1 MLPEEKARVKID
13 KQLRNAGWDIV
24 ARNEYLPNS
33 TSAVKEALMGGNTES
48 DYLLF
53 IDGKAIAVVEAK
65 REENP
70 LGDEVKKQAED
81 YAISPQVWY
90 GLWFE
95 KLIPLVYM
103 ANGNKIYF
111 KNMLVEG
118 SDYEELSQM
127 HSPKKMLQIVGKK
140 SEYGALPLIEKR
152 GLRDCQYRAEVKF
165 EESLKMGNKKNL
177 AVLATGSGKTYLAC
191 LASYRL
197 LNYTPT
203 RRILFLVDRNNLA
216 RQTESEFSVFDR
228 TEGQQKMGNLYTI
241 NRLKKEEDIKG
252 DIVISTIQKLFC
264 VLTGQAI
271 NDSDEDAEDEKAKAD
286 EEKNSKTVIELGNDL
301 KLPPD
306 YFQLIIVDECHRSIY
321 GKWKKVLDYFSD
333 ATVLGLTATPTPE
346 AYAFFNKNVIEE
358 YTYEALKN
366 AVAKIINI
374 EGKSMTELLEEKV
387 AQGEPLVVMLVGING
402 TGKTTTIGKLSN
414 YYIKKGYTP
423 VIAASDTF
431 RAGAIEQVQYHADN
445 LGVKLIKHEK
455 GSDPA
460 AVAFDAVQHARA
472 KGKELVLI
480 DTAGRM
486 QTNTNLMDE
495 MKKIRRVSK
504 PDLVVF
510 VGDALTGNDA
520 TEQARKF
527 NEAIDIDGVILTKAD
542 ADSKGGAALS
552 IGYIIQ
558 KPILFLGMG
567 QSYDDIKEY
576 DADWMLEQ
584 IFS

>member
-1 MLPEEKARVKID
+1 MFDSLKKKFADASGK
-13 KQLRNAGWDIV
+13 LRNKVED
-24 ARNEYLPNS
+24 
-33 TSAVKEALMGGNTES
+33 
-48 DYLLF
+48 
-53 IDGKAIAVVEAK
+53 EAK
-65 REENP
+65 EENNVE
-70 LGDEVKKQAED
+70 LIEESSEETFDEIESEELESSEGEAED
-81 YAISPQVWY
+81 FEEFEDEDFDNLDEIS
-90 GLWFE
+90 E
-95 KLIPLVYM
+95 
-103 ANGNKIYF
+103 
-111 KNMLVEG
+111 
-118 SDYEELSQM
+118 EELDAMLDASLEEDKEDDEKEK
-127 HSPKKMLQIVGKK
+127 SGFLGFLKRDKKEDL
-140 SEYGALPLIEKR
+140 E
-152 GLRDCQYRAEVKF
+152 
-165 EESLKMGNKKNL
+165 EESEE
-177 AVLATGSGKTYLAC
+177 
-191 LASYRL
+191 
-197 LNYTPT
+197 
-203 RRILFLVDRNNLA
+203 
-216 RQTESEFSVFDR
+216 ES
-228 TEGQQKMGNLYTI
+228 
-241 NRLKKEEDIKG
+241 
-252 DIVISTIQKLFC
+252 
-264 VLTGQAI
+264 
-271 NDSDEDAEDEKAKAD
+271 EDAEEETVEEVEEEGIEDESEEIEEEAEESD
-286 EEKNSKTVIELGNDL
+286 ESEEESKKSKRSLFRRKKKEDSDDESEDEDKKEKSGRFLSFIKEKSISEDDVEDILFELELGLLEADVAMDVSSVVVESVKNEL
-301 KLPPD
+301 VGQK
-306 YFQLIIVDECHRSIY
+306 IKRS
-321 GKWKKVLDYFSD
+321 SD
-333 ATVLGLTATPTPE
+333 
-346 AYAFFNKNVIEE
+346 IEE
-358 YTYEALKN
+358 YTYKALKN
-366 AVAKIINI
+366 AVAKIIDI
-374 EGKSMTELLEEKV
+374 DGKSMTELLEEKV

-552 IGYIIQ
+552 IGYIIK

>member
-1 MLPEEKARVKID
+1 MFDSLKKKFADASGK
-13 KQLRNAGWDIV
+13 LRNKVED
-24 ARNEYLPNS
+24 
-33 TSAVKEALMGGNTES
+33 
-48 DYLLF
+48 
-53 IDGKAIAVVEAK
+53 EAK
-65 REENP
+65 EENNVELIEESSEETFDEIEESEEIEEFSDDEDISEEELDEMLDAALEEEAEEDSADDKKEKSGV
-70 LGDEVKKQAED
+70 LGFLKRDKKEEAEED
-81 YAISPQVWY
+81 SDA
-90 GLWFE
+90 GLE
-95 KLIPLVYM
+95 EEEEYEPEIEEAAEESEEDSQLES
-103 ANGNKIYF
+103 
-111 KNMLVEG
+111 VEG
-118 SDYEELSQM
+118 SEEEIPEDEVEEEKEEES
-127 HSPKKMLQIVGKK
+127 KK
-140 SEYGALPLIEKR
+140 SKR
-152 GLRDCQYRAEVKF
+152 SF
-165 EESLKMGNKKNL
+165 F
-177 AVLATGSGKTYLAC
+177 
-191 LASYRL
+191 
-197 LNYTPT
+197 
-203 RRILFLVDRNNLA
+203 RR
-216 RQTESEFSVFDR
+216 
-228 TEGQQKMGNLYTI
+228 K
-241 NRLKKEEDIKG
+241 KKEE
-252 DIVISTIQKLFC
+252 
-264 VLTGQAI
+264 
-271 NDSDEDAEDEKAKAD
+271 SDESEDEDKK
-286 EEKNSKTVIELGNDL
+286 EKSGGFLSFIKEKSISEDDVEDILFELELGLLEADVAMDVSSVVVESVKNEL
-301 KLPPD
+301 VGQK
-306 YFQLIIVDECHRSIY
+306 IKRS
-321 GKWKKVLDYFSD
+321 SD
-333 ATVLGLTATPTPE
+333 
-346 AYAFFNKNVIEE
+346 IEE
-358 YTYEALKN
+358 YTYKALKN
-366 AVAKIINI
+366 AVSKIIDI
-374 EGKSMTELLEEKV
+374 DGKSMTELLEEKV

-552 IGYIIQ
+552 IGYIIK

>member
-1 MLPEEKARVKID
+1 MFDSLKKKFAEASGK
-13 KQLRNAGWDIV
+13 LRNKV
-24 ARNEYLPNS
+24 E
-33 TSAVKEALMGGNTES
+33 T
-48 DYLLF
+48 
-53 IDGKAIAVVEAK
+53 EAK
-65 REENP
+65 EENNVE
-70 LGDEVKKQAED
+70 LIEESAEETFDEIEESED
-81 YAISPQVWY
+81 MESS
-90 GLWFE
+90 E
-95 KLIPLVYM
+95 E
-103 ANGNKIYF
+103 
-111 KNMLVEG
+111 VEEV
-118 SDYEELSQM
+118 SKEELDDEGYSEEDEEEFDDSDEISEEELDEM
-127 HSPKKMLQIVGKK
+127 LDAALDEEEDSEDEDSEDEDSEDEDSEDEDSEDEDSEDEDSKDDDKKEKSGFFSFLKRDKK
-140 SEYGALPLIEKR
+140 DDSK
-152 GLRDCQYRAEVKF
+152 
-165 EESLKMGNKKNL
+165 EE
-177 AVLATGSGKTYLAC
+177 A
-191 LASYRL
+191 
-197 LNYTPT
+197 
-203 RRILFLVDRNNLA
+203 
-216 RQTESEFSVFDR
+216 
-228 TEGQQKMGNLYTI
+228 
-241 NRLKKEEDIKG
+241 EEDIEEDSEDLEIPEEIEDDSEG
-252 DIVISTIQKLFC
+252 ESEDGSTEE
-264 VLTGQAI
+264 VLE
-271 NDSDEDAEDEKAKAD
+271 DSEDEVSEIESVEESEEESSEGESKKSRRSLFRRKKKED
-286 EEKNSKTVIELGNDL
+286 SGDDSKSEEKKEKSGGFLSFIKEKSISEDDVEDILFELELGLLEADVAMDVSSVVVESVKNDL
-301 KLPPD
+301 VGQK
-306 YFQLIIVDECHRSIY
+306 IKRS
-321 GKWKKVLDYFSD
+321 SD
-333 ATVLGLTATPTPE
+333 
-346 AYAFFNKNVIEE
+346 IEE

-374 EGKSMTELLEEKV
+374 EGKSMTEMLEEKV
-387 AQGEPLVVMLVGING
+387 AQGDPLVVMLVGING

-431 RAGAIEQVQYHADN
+431 RAGAIEQVGYHADN

-460 AVAFDAVQHARA
+460 AVAFDAVQHAKA

-552 IGYIIQ
+552 VGYIIK
-558 KPILFLGMG
+558 KPIFFLGMG

>member
-1 MLPEEKARVKID
+1 MFDSLKKKFADASGK
-13 KQLRNAGWDIV
+13 LRNKVEDEA
-24 ARNEYLPNS
+24 
-33 TSAVKEALMGGNTES
+33 KEANNVELIEEASEES
-48 DYLLF
+48 FDE
-53 IDGKAIAVVEAK
+53 IDEF
-65 REENP
+65 EEMEEFSDEDEEISEEELDEMLDAALEEESEEE
-70 LGDEVKKQAED
+70 LGDE
-81 YAISPQVWY
+81 
-90 GLWFE
+90 
-95 KLIPLVYM
+95 
-103 ANGNKIYF
+103 
-111 KNMLVEG
+111 
-118 SDYEELSQM
+118 SDE
-127 HSPKKMLQIVGKK
+127 
-140 SEYGALPLIEKR
+140 
-152 GLRDCQYRAEVKF
+152 EVKD
-165 EESLKMGNKKNL
+165 E
-177 AVLATGSGKTYLAC
+177 
-191 LASYRL
+191 
-197 LNYTPT
+197 
-203 RRILFLVDRNNLA
+203 D
-216 RQTESEFSVFDR
+216 
-228 TEGQQKMGNLYTI
+228 
-241 NRLKKEEDIKG
+241 KKEKSGFLGFLKRDKKED
-252 DIVISTIQKLFC
+252 SEE
-264 VLTGQAI
+264 
-271 NDSDEDAEDEKAKAD
+271 DSDEDLEEESEELDESEEELEEAAEEGEEDSQLEPVEGSQEIPEEDE
-286 EEKNSKTVIELGNDL
+286 EEKEEESKKSRRSLFRRKKKEASDDESEDEDKKEKSGGFLSFIKEKSISEDDVEDILFELELGLLEADVAMDVSSVVVESVKNDL
-301 KLPPD
+301 VGQK
-306 YFQLIIVDECHRSIY
+306 IKRS
-321 GKWKKVLDYFSD
+321 SD
-333 ATVLGLTATPTPE
+333 
-346 AYAFFNKNVIEE
+346 IEE
-358 YTYEALKN
+358 YTYKALKN

-374 EGKSMTELLEEKV
+374 EGKSMTELLEDKV

-552 IGYIIQ
+552 IGYIIK

>member
-1 MLPEEKARVKID
+1 MFDSLKKKFADTSGKLRNKVENDAKEENNVELIEESSEETFDEIDESEELESYEEAEDSEELEDEEFEEDEISEEELDAMLDASLEEESEDEDKKGKSGFLGFLKRDKKEDSEESDEVLEEESEDVEESEIEVEGEISEEVEETTAEEESEVPEE
-13 KQLRNAGWDIV
+13 
-24 ARNEYLPNS
+24 E
-33 TSAVKEALMGGNTES
+33 
-48 DYLLF
+48 
-53 IDGKAIAVVEAK
+53 
-65 REENP
+65 
-70 LGDEVKKQAED
+70 
-81 YAISPQVWY
+81 
-90 GLWFE
+90 
-95 KLIPLVYM
+95 
-103 ANGNKIYF
+103 
-111 KNMLVEG
+111 LVE
-118 SDYEELSQM
+118 DEAAEEKS
-127 HSPKKMLQIVGKK
+127 KK
-140 SEYGALPLIEKR
+140 SKR
-152 GLRDCQYRAEVKF
+152 
-165 EESLKMGNKKNL
+165 SLF
-177 AVLATGSGKTYLAC
+177 
-191 LASYRL
+191 
-197 LNYTPT
+197 
-203 RRILFLVDRNNLA
+203 RR
-216 RQTESEFSVFDR
+216 
-228 TEGQQKMGNLYTI
+228 K
-241 NRLKKEEDIKG
+241 KKE
-252 DIVISTIQKLFC
+252 
-264 VLTGQAI
+264 
-271 NDSDEDAEDEKAKAD
+271 DSEDAPKD
-286 EEKNSKTVIELGNDL
+286 EEKKEKSGRFMSFIKEKSISEEDVEDILFELELGLLEADVAMDVSSVVVDSVKNDL
-301 KLPPD
+301 VGQK
-306 YFQLIIVDECHRSIY
+306 IKRS
-321 GKWKKVLDYFSD
+321 SD
-333 ATVLGLTATPTPE
+333 
-346 AYAFFNKNVIEE
+346 IEE
-358 YTYEALKN
+358 YTYAALKK
-366 AVAKIINI
+366 AVAKIIDI

-431 RAGAIEQVQYHADN
+431 RAGAIEQVAYHADK

-460 AVAFDAVQHARA
+460 AVAFDAVQHAKA

-552 IGYIIQ
+552 VGYIIK
-558 KPILFLGMG
+558 KPIFFLGMG

>member
-1 MLPEEKARVKID
+1 MFDSLKKKFADASGKLRNKVEDEAKEENNVELIEEPIEEKFDEIEESEDIEEFSDDEDISEEELDEMLDDALDEESEKDADDDKREKSGFLGFLKRDKKEDEEDSDADLEEVSEEEIEEEAEETETEDSQLEAAEGSEEEIPEEEVEEEEEESKKSRRSLFRRKKKEDSEEDSDAD
-13 KQLRNAGWDIV
+13 KKEKSGRFLSFIKEKSISEDDVEDILFELELGLLEADV
-24 ARNEYLPNS
+24 AMDVS
-33 TSAVKEALMGGNTES
+33 SV
-48 DYLLF
+48 
-53 IDGKAIAVVEAK
+53 VVES
-65 REENP
+65 
-70 LGDEVKKQAED
+70 VK
-81 YAISPQVWY
+81 
-90 GLWFE
+90 
-95 KLIPLVYM
+95 
-103 ANGNKIYF
+103 
-111 KNMLVEG
+111 
-118 SDYEELSQM
+118 
-127 HSPKKMLQIVGKK
+127 
-140 SEYGALPLIEKR
+140 
-152 GLRDCQYRAEVKF
+152 
-165 EESLKMGNKKNL
+165 
-177 AVLATGSGKTYLAC
+177 
-191 LASYRL
+191 
-197 LNYTPT
+197 
-203 RRILFLVDRNNLA
+203 
-216 RQTESEFSVFDR
+216 
-228 TEGQQKMGNLYTI
+228 
-241 NRLKKEEDIKG
+241 
-252 DIVISTIQKLFC
+252 
-264 VLTGQAI
+264 
-271 NDSDEDAEDEKAKAD
+271 
-286 EEKNSKTVIELGNDL
+286 NDL
-301 KLPPD
+301 VGQK
-306 YFQLIIVDECHRSIY
+306 IKRS
-321 GKWKKVLDYFSD
+321 SD
-333 ATVLGLTATPTPE
+333 
-346 AYAFFNKNVIEE
+346 IEE

>member
-1 MLPEEKARVKID
+1 MFDSLKKKFADASGK
-13 KQLRNAGWDIV
+13 LRNKVEDEA
-24 ARNEYLPNS
+24 
-33 TSAVKEALMGGNTES
+33 KEANNVELIEEASEES
-48 DYLLF
+48 FDE
-53 IDGKAIAVVEAK
+53 IDEF
-65 REENP
+65 EEMEEFSDEDEEISEEELDEMLDAALEEESEEE
-70 LGDEVKKQAED
+70 LGDESEEEVKDEDKKEKSGFLGFLKRDKKEDSEELDESEEELEEAAEEGEED
-81 YAISPQVWY
+81 SQLEP
-90 GLWFE
+90 
-95 KLIPLVYM
+95 
-103 ANGNKIYF
+103 
-111 KNMLVEG
+111 VEG
-118 SDYEELSQM
+118 SQEIPE
-127 HSPKKMLQIVGKK
+127 
-140 SEYGALPLIEKR
+140 
-152 GLRDCQYRAEVKF
+152 
-165 EESLKMGNKKNL
+165 
-177 AVLATGSGKTYLAC
+177 
-191 LASYRL
+191 
-197 LNYTPT
+197 
-203 RRILFLVDRNNLA
+203 
-216 RQTESEFSVFDR
+216 
-228 TEGQQKMGNLYTI
+228 
-241 NRLKKEEDIKG
+241 
-252 DIVISTIQKLFC
+252 
-264 VLTGQAI
+264 
-271 NDSDEDAEDEKAKAD
+271 EDAEEKEEESKKSRRSLFRRKKKEASDDESED
-286 EEKNSKTVIELGNDL
+286 EDKKEKSGGFLSFIKEKSISEDDVEDILFELELGLLEADVAMDVSSVVVESVKNDL
-301 KLPPD
+301 VGQK
-306 YFQLIIVDECHRSIY
+306 IKRS
-321 GKWKKVLDYFSD
+321 SD
-333 ATVLGLTATPTPE
+333 
-346 AYAFFNKNVIEE
+346 IEE
-358 YTYEALKN
+358 YTYKALKN

-374 EGKSMTELLEEKV
+374 EGKSMTELLEDKV

-552 IGYIIQ
+552 IGYIIK

>member
-1 MLPEEKARVKID
+1 MFDSLKKKFADASGK
-13 KQLRNAGWDIV
+13 LRNKVEDEA
-24 ARNEYLPNS
+24 
-33 TSAVKEALMGGNTES
+33 KEANNVELIEEASEES
-48 DYLLF
+48 FDE
-53 IDGKAIAVVEAK
+53 IDEF
-65 REENP
+65 EEMEEFSDEDEEISEEELDEMLDAALEEESEEE
-70 LGDEVKKQAED
+70 LGDE
-81 YAISPQVWY
+81 
-90 GLWFE
+90 
-95 KLIPLVYM
+95 
-103 ANGNKIYF
+103 
-111 KNMLVEG
+111 
-118 SDYEELSQM
+118 SDE
-127 HSPKKMLQIVGKK
+127 
-140 SEYGALPLIEKR
+140 
-152 GLRDCQYRAEVKF
+152 EVKD
-165 EESLKMGNKKNL
+165 E
-177 AVLATGSGKTYLAC
+177 
-191 LASYRL
+191 
-197 LNYTPT
+197 
-203 RRILFLVDRNNLA
+203 D
-216 RQTESEFSVFDR
+216 
-228 TEGQQKMGNLYTI
+228 
-241 NRLKKEEDIKG
+241 KKEKSGFLGFLKRDKKEDSEG
-252 DIVISTIQKLFC
+252 
-264 VLTGQAI
+264 
-271 NDSDEDAEDEKAKAD
+271 DSDEDLEEESEEELEEAAEEGEEDSQLEPVEGSQEIPEEDE
-286 EEKNSKTVIELGNDL
+286 EEKEEESKKSRRSLFRRKKKEASDDESEDEDKKEKSGGFLSFIKEKSISEDDVEDILFELELGLLEADVAMDVSSVVVESVKNDL
-301 KLPPD
+301 VGQK
-306 YFQLIIVDECHRSIY
+306 IKRS
-321 GKWKKVLDYFSD
+321 SD
-333 ATVLGLTATPTPE
+333 
-346 AYAFFNKNVIEE
+346 IEE

>member
-1 MLPEEKARVKID
+1 MFDSLKKKFADASGK
-13 KQLRNAGWDIV
+13 LRNKVEDEAKEENNVELIEESNEETFDEIDESEELTEELEDEVSELESLDESEEFEDEEDEISEEELDEMLDASLEEDSQDEGKKEKSGFFGFLKRDKKKDIEEESEESV
-24 ARNEYLPNS
+24 AEVAEDIEEESEESVEEAAEDIEKSYE
-33 TSAVKEALMGGNTES
+33 EALVESEDEVSELESVDESGKLEVKANDLDSIVESEKDEEEPKKSKRSLFRRKKKEDSAEDSKDEDKKEKSGGFLSFIKEKSISEDDVEDILFELELGLLES
-48 DYLLF
+48 DVAMDVSS
-53 IDGKAIAVVEAK
+53 IVVES
-65 REENP
+65 
-70 LGDEVKKQAED
+70 VK
-81 YAISPQVWY
+81 
-90 GLWFE
+90 
-95 KLIPLVYM
+95 
-103 ANGNKIYF
+103 
-111 KNMLVEG
+111 
-118 SDYEELSQM
+118 
-127 HSPKKMLQIVGKK
+127 
-140 SEYGALPLIEKR
+140 
-152 GLRDCQYRAEVKF
+152 
-165 EESLKMGNKKNL
+165 
-177 AVLATGSGKTYLAC
+177 
-191 LASYRL
+191 
-197 LNYTPT
+197 
-203 RRILFLVDRNNLA
+203 
-216 RQTESEFSVFDR
+216 
-228 TEGQQKMGNLYTI
+228 
-241 NRLKKEEDIKG
+241 
-252 DIVISTIQKLFC
+252 
-264 VLTGQAI
+264 
-271 NDSDEDAEDEKAKAD
+271 
-286 EEKNSKTVIELGNDL
+286 NDL
-301 KLPPD
+301 VGQK
-306 YFQLIIVDECHRSIY
+306 IKRS
-321 GKWKKVLDYFSD
+321 SD
-333 ATVLGLTATPTPE
+333 
-346 AYAFFNKNVIEE
+346 IEE

-402 TGKTTTIGKLSN
+402 TGKTTTIGKLAN

-431 RAGAIEQVQYHADN
+431 RAGAIEQVAYHADN
-445 LGVKLIKHEK
+445 LDVKLIKHEK

-460 AVAFDAVQHARA
+460 AVAFDAVQHAKA

-552 IGYIIQ
+552 VGYIIQ
-558 KPILFLGMG
+558 KPIFFLGMG

>member
-1 MLPEEKARVKID
+1 MFDSLKKKFADASGK
-13 KQLRNAGWDIV
+13 LRNKVED
-24 ARNEYLPNS
+24 
-33 TSAVKEALMGGNTES
+33 
-48 DYLLF
+48 
-53 IDGKAIAVVEAK
+53 EAK
-65 REENP
+65 EENNVELIEEP
-70 LGDEVKKQAED
+70 IEETFDEIEESEEIEEFSDDEDISEEELDEMLDAALEEESEEDSDADKKEKSGFLGFLKRDKKEEAEEDSDAGLEEEEEDEPEIEEAAEESEED
-81 YAISPQVWY
+81 SQ
-90 GLWFE
+90 LE
-95 KLIPLVYM
+95 S
-103 ANGNKIYF
+103 
-111 KNMLVEG
+111 VEG
-118 SDYEELSQM
+118 SEEEIPEDEVEEEKEEES
-127 HSPKKMLQIVGKK
+127 KK
-140 SEYGALPLIEKR
+140 SKR
-152 GLRDCQYRAEVKF
+152 SF
-165 EESLKMGNKKNL
+165 F
-177 AVLATGSGKTYLAC
+177 
-191 LASYRL
+191 
-197 LNYTPT
+197 
-203 RRILFLVDRNNLA
+203 RR
-216 RQTESEFSVFDR
+216 
-228 TEGQQKMGNLYTI
+228 K
-241 NRLKKEEDIKG
+241 KKEE
-252 DIVISTIQKLFC
+252 
-264 VLTGQAI
+264 
-271 NDSDEDAEDEKAKAD
+271 SDESEDEDKK
-286 EEKNSKTVIELGNDL
+286 EKSGGFLSFIKEKSISEDDVEDILFELELGLLEADVAMDVSSVVVESVKNDL
-301 KLPPD
+301 VGQK
-306 YFQLIIVDECHRSIY
+306 IKRS
-321 GKWKKVLDYFSD
+321 SD
-333 ATVLGLTATPTPE
+333 
-346 AYAFFNKNVIEE
+346 IED
-358 YTYEALKN
+358 YTYKALKN
-366 AVAKIINI
+366 AVAKIIDI

>member
-1 MLPEEKARVKID
+1 MFDSLKKKFAEASGK
-13 KQLRNAGWDIV
+13 LRNKVEDEAKEENNVEFIEESTEETFDEIGESEALEESADEKDIDEEAESV
-24 ARNEYLPNS
+24 ESP
-33 TSAVKEALMGGNTES
+33 TEEVKEDSEVESTEEF
-48 DYLLF
+48 D
-53 IDGKAIAVVEAK
+53 D
-65 REENP
+65 
-70 LGDEVKKQAED
+70 
-81 YAISPQVWY
+81 
-90 GLWFE
+90 
-95 KLIPLVYM
+95 
-103 ANGNKIYF
+103 
-111 KNMLVEG
+111 
-118 SDYEELSQM
+118 EELDDSEEI
-127 HSPKKMLQIVGKK
+127 SEEELDKMLDASLEEESEEDSDKDEKEKSGFLSFFKRGKK
-140 SEYGALPLIEKR
+140 DEEI
-152 GLRDCQYRAEVKF
+152 D
-165 EESLKMGNKKNL
+165 EES
-177 AVLATGSGKTYLAC
+177 
-191 LASYRL
+191 
-197 LNYTPT
+197 
-203 RRILFLVDRNNLA
+203 
-216 RQTESEFSVFDR
+216 ESEEIDEESVEEVEESESEEIDEESVEEVGESESEEESSEEEIEE
-228 TEGQQKMGNLYTI
+228 TVESSEDEGESKKSKLDIFRRKKKGSSDDES
-241 NRLKKEEDIKG
+241 KEEDKKEKSGGFLSFIKEKSISEEDVE
-252 DIVISTIQKLFC
+252 DILFE
-264 VLTGQAI
+264 L
-271 NDSDEDAEDEKAKAD
+271 
-286 EEKNSKTVIELGNDL
+286 ELGLLEADVAMDVSSVVVESVKNDL
-301 KLPPD
+301 VGQK
-306 YFQLIIVDECHRSIY
+306 IKRS
-321 GKWKKVLDYFSD
+321 SD
-333 ATVLGLTATPTPE
+333 
-346 AYAFFNKNVIEE
+346 IEE
-358 YTYEALKN
+358 YTYQALKN
-366 AVAKIINI
+366 AVVKIIDI
-374 EGKSMTELLEEKV
+374 DGKSMTELLEEKV

-414 YYIKKGYTP
+414 YYLKKGYTP

-431 RAGAIEQVQYHADN
+431 RAGAIEQVQYHADK

-460 AVAFDAVQHARA
+460 AVAFDAVQHAKA

-552 IGYIIQ
+552 IGYIIK

>member
-1 MLPEEKARVKID
+1 MFDSLKKKFADASGKLRNKVEDEAKEENNVELIEEPIEETFDEIEESEEIEEFSDDEDISEEELDEMLDAALEEESEEESEELEESEEDSDADKKEKSGFLGFLKRDKKEDEEDSDADLEEEPEEEIEEAAEEEED
-13 KQLRNAGWDIV
+13 SQL
-24 ARNEYLPNS
+24 
-33 TSAVKEALMGGNTES
+33 EA
-48 DYLLF
+48 
-53 IDGKAIAVVEAK
+53 
-65 REENP
+65 
-70 LGDEVKKQAED
+70 
-81 YAISPQVWY
+81 
-90 GLWFE
+90 
-95 KLIPLVYM
+95 
-103 ANGNKIYF
+103 
-111 KNMLVEG
+111 VEG
-118 SDYEELSQM
+118 SKEGIPEEEREEGEDEEEES
-127 HSPKKMLQIVGKK
+127 KK
-140 SEYGALPLIEKR
+140 SKR
-152 GLRDCQYRAEVKF
+152 
-165 EESLKMGNKKNL
+165 SLF
-177 AVLATGSGKTYLAC
+177 
-191 LASYRL
+191 
-197 LNYTPT
+197 
-203 RRILFLVDRNNLA
+203 RR
-216 RQTESEFSVFDR
+216 
-228 TEGQQKMGNLYTI
+228 K
-241 NRLKKEEDIKG
+241 KKEE
-252 DIVISTIQKLFC
+252 
-264 VLTGQAI
+264 
-271 NDSDEDAEDEKAKAD
+271 SDEPEDEDKK
-286 EEKNSKTVIELGNDL
+286 EKSGGFLSFIKEKSISEDDVEDILFELELGLLEADVAMDVSSVVVESVKNDL
-301 KLPPD
+301 VGQK
-306 YFQLIIVDECHRSIY
+306 IKRS
-321 GKWKKVLDYFSD
+321 SD
-333 ATVLGLTATPTPE
+333 
-346 AYAFFNKNVIEE
+346 IEE
-358 YTYEALKN
+358 YTYKALKN
-366 AVAKIINI
+366 AVSKIIDI

-552 IGYIIQ
+552 IGYIIK

-576 DADWMLEQ
+576 DADRMLEQ

>member
-1 MLPEEKARVKID
+1 MEADVAMDVSSVVAESVK
-13 KQLRNAGWDIV
+13 
-24 ARNEYLPNS
+24 
-33 TSAVKEALMGGNTES
+33 
-48 DYLLF
+48 
-53 IDGKAIAVVEAK
+53 
-65 REENP
+65 
-70 LGDEVKKQAED
+70 
-81 YAISPQVWY
+81 
-90 GLWFE
+90 
-95 KLIPLVYM
+95 
-103 ANGNKIYF
+103 
-111 KNMLVEG
+111 
-118 SDYEELSQM
+118 
-127 HSPKKMLQIVGKK
+127 
-140 SEYGALPLIEKR
+140 
-152 GLRDCQYRAEVKF
+152 
-165 EESLKMGNKKNL
+165 
-177 AVLATGSGKTYLAC
+177 
-191 LASYRL
+191 
-197 LNYTPT
+197 
-203 RRILFLVDRNNLA
+203 NNL
-216 RQTESEFSVFDR
+216 V
-228 TEGQQKMGNLYTI
+228 GQK
-241 NRLKKEEDIKG
+241 IKR
-252 DIVISTIQKLFC
+252 S
-264 VLTGQAI
+264 
-271 NDSDEDAEDEKAKAD
+271 SD
-286 EEKNSKTVIELGNDL
+286 
-301 KLPPD
+301 
-306 YFQLIIVDECHRSIY
+306 
-321 GKWKKVLDYFSD
+321 
-333 ATVLGLTATPTPE
+333 
-346 AYAFFNKNVIEE
+346 IEE
-358 YTYEALKN
+358 YTYQALKN
-366 AVAKIINI
+366 AVAKIIDV

-387 AQGEPLVVMLVGING
+387 AQEEPLVVMLVGING

-460 AVAFDAVQHARA
+460 AVAFDAVQHAKV

-552 IGYIIQ
+552 VGYIIK

-567 QSYDDIKEY
+567 QSYDDIREY

>member
-1 MLPEEKARVKID
+1 LFDSLKKKFADASGKLRNKVEEEAKEENNVELIEESSEETFDEIEKSEEEILDEEEVSEDEPLSESEEDEFEGEDDISEDELDEILDATLKEEAEEESEEEEKEER
-13 KQLRNAGWDIV
+13 AGRFRSFFNRGKKEDSKEE
-24 ARNEYLPNS
+24 AEE
-33 TSAVKEALMGGNTES
+33 AAEEEVKEAEEEVPEEVEES
-48 DYLLF
+48 
-53 IDGKAIAVVEAK
+53 VEEAEEESVDDETDEEAEVEEKEEEEKKSK
-65 REENP
+65 R
-70 LGDEVKKQAED
+70 
-81 YAISPQVWY
+81 S
-90 GLWFE
+90 F
-95 KLIPLVYM
+95 
-103 ANGNKIYF
+103 F
-111 KNMLVEG
+111 RR
-118 SDYEELSQM
+118 
-127 HSPKKMLQIVGKK
+127 GKK
-140 SEYGALPLIEKR
+140 DK
-152 GLRDCQYRAEVKF
+152 
-165 EESLKMGNKKNL
+165 
-177 AVLATGSGKTYLAC
+177 
-191 LASYRL
+191 
-197 LNYTPT
+197 
-203 RRILFLVDRNNLA
+203 
-216 RQTESEFSVFDR
+216 
-228 TEGQQKMGNLYTI
+228 
-241 NRLKKEEDIKG
+241 
-252 DIVISTIQKLFC
+252 
-264 VLTGQAI
+264 
-271 NDSDEDAEDEKAKAD
+271 SDD
-286 EEKNSKTVIELGNDL
+286 EEKEEKSGGFLSFIKEKSISEDDVEDILFELELGLLEADVAMDVSSVVVESVKNDL
-301 KLPPD
+301 VGQK
-306 YFQLIIVDECHRSIY
+306 IKRS
-321 GKWKKVLDYFSD
+321 SD
-333 ATVLGLTATPTPE
+333 
-346 AYAFFNKNVIEE
+346 IEE
-358 YTYEALKN
+358 YTYQALKN
-366 AVAKIINI
+366 AVAKIIDV

-460 AVAFDAVQHARA
+460 AVAFDAVQHAKA

-552 IGYIIQ
+552 VGYIIK

>member
-1 MLPEEKARVKID
+1 MFDSLKKKFADASGK
-13 KQLRNAGWDIV
+13 LRNKVED
-24 ARNEYLPNS
+24 
-33 TSAVKEALMGGNTES
+33 
-48 DYLLF
+48 
-53 IDGKAIAVVEAK
+53 EAK
-65 REENP
+65 EENNVELIEEP
-70 LGDEVKKQAED
+70 IEETFDEIEESEEIEEFSDDEDISEEELDEMLDAALEEESEEDSDADKKEKSGFLGFLKRDKKEEAEEDSDAGLEEEEEDEPEIEEAAEESEED
-81 YAISPQVWY
+81 SQ
-90 GLWFE
+90 LE
-95 KLIPLVYM
+95 S
-103 ANGNKIYF
+103 
-111 KNMLVEG
+111 VEG
-118 SDYEELSQM
+118 SEEEIPEDEVEEENEEES
-127 HSPKKMLQIVGKK
+127 KK
-140 SEYGALPLIEKR
+140 SKR
-152 GLRDCQYRAEVKF
+152 SF
-165 EESLKMGNKKNL
+165 F
-177 AVLATGSGKTYLAC
+177 
-191 LASYRL
+191 
-197 LNYTPT
+197 
-203 RRILFLVDRNNLA
+203 RR
-216 RQTESEFSVFDR
+216 
-228 TEGQQKMGNLYTI
+228 K
-241 NRLKKEEDIKG
+241 KKEE
-252 DIVISTIQKLFC
+252 
-264 VLTGQAI
+264 
-271 NDSDEDAEDEKAKAD
+271 SDESGDEDKKEKSGGFLSFIK
-286 EEKNSKTVIELGNDL
+286 EKSISEDDVEDILFELELGLLEADVAMDVSSVVVESVKNDL
-301 KLPPD
+301 VGQK
-306 YFQLIIVDECHRSIY
+306 IKRS
-321 GKWKKVLDYFSD
+321 SD
-333 ATVLGLTATPTPE
+333 
-346 AYAFFNKNVIEE
+346 IEE
-358 YTYEALKN
+358 YTYKALKN
-366 AVAKIINI
+366 AVSKIIDI

-552 IGYIIQ
+552 IGYIIK

>member
-1 MLPEEKARVKID
+1 MFDSLKKKFADASGKLRNKVEDEAKEENNVELIEEPIEETFDEIEESEEIEEFSDDEDISEEELDEMLDAALEEESEEELEDSKEDSDADKREKSGFLGFLKRDKKEDSKEDSVEDLEEESEEEIEEAAEEGEEYSQIDSVEDSEEEIPEDEVEEEK
-13 KQLRNAGWDIV
+13 
-24 ARNEYLPNS
+24 E
-33 TSAVKEALMGGNTES
+33 EES
-48 DYLLF
+48 
-53 IDGKAIAVVEAK
+53 
-65 REENP
+65 
-70 LGDEVKKQAED
+70 
-81 YAISPQVWY
+81 
-90 GLWFE
+90 
-95 KLIPLVYM
+95 
-103 ANGNKIYF
+103 
-111 KNMLVEG
+111 
-118 SDYEELSQM
+118 
-127 HSPKKMLQIVGKK
+127 KK
-140 SEYGALPLIEKR
+140 SR
-152 GLRDCQYRAEVKF
+152 R
-165 EESLKMGNKKNL
+165 SLF
-177 AVLATGSGKTYLAC
+177 
-191 LASYRL
+191 
-197 LNYTPT
+197 
-203 RRILFLVDRNNLA
+203 RR
-216 RQTESEFSVFDR
+216 
-228 TEGQQKMGNLYTI
+228 K
-241 NRLKKEEDIKG
+241 KKEE
-252 DIVISTIQKLFC
+252 
-264 VLTGQAI
+264 
-271 NDSDEDAEDEKAKAD
+271 SDESDDEGKKEKSGGFLSFIKEKSISEDDVED
-286 EEKNSKTVIELGNDL
+286 ILFELELGLLEADVAMDVSSVVVESVKNDL
-301 KLPPD
+301 VGQK
-306 YFQLIIVDECHRSIY
+306 IKRS
-321 GKWKKVLDYFSD
+321 SD
-333 ATVLGLTATPTPE
+333 
-346 AYAFFNKNVIEE
+346 IEE
-358 YTYEALKN
+358 YTYKALKN
-366 AVAKIINI
+366 AVSKIIDI

-552 IGYIIQ
+552 IGYIIK

>member
-1 MLPEEKARVKID
+1 MFDSLKKKFADASGKLRNKVEDEAKEENNVELIEEPSEETFDEIEESEEIEEFSDDEDISEEELDEMLDAALEEESEEELEDSKEDSVEDLEEESEEEIEEAAEEGEEYSQIDSVEDSEEEIPEDEVEEEK
-13 KQLRNAGWDIV
+13 
-24 ARNEYLPNS
+24 E
-33 TSAVKEALMGGNTES
+33 EES
-48 DYLLF
+48 
-53 IDGKAIAVVEAK
+53 
-65 REENP
+65 
-70 LGDEVKKQAED
+70 
-81 YAISPQVWY
+81 
-90 GLWFE
+90 
-95 KLIPLVYM
+95 
-103 ANGNKIYF
+103 
-111 KNMLVEG
+111 
-118 SDYEELSQM
+118 
-127 HSPKKMLQIVGKK
+127 KK
-140 SEYGALPLIEKR
+140 SR
-152 GLRDCQYRAEVKF
+152 R
-165 EESLKMGNKKNL
+165 SLF
-177 AVLATGSGKTYLAC
+177 
-191 LASYRL
+191 
-197 LNYTPT
+197 
-203 RRILFLVDRNNLA
+203 RR
-216 RQTESEFSVFDR
+216 
-228 TEGQQKMGNLYTI
+228 K
-241 NRLKKEEDIKG
+241 KKEE
-252 DIVISTIQKLFC
+252 
-264 VLTGQAI
+264 
-271 NDSDEDAEDEKAKAD
+271 SDESDDEGKKEKSGGFLSFIKEKSISEDDVED
-286 EEKNSKTVIELGNDL
+286 ILFELELGLLEADVAMDVSSVVVESVKNDL
-301 KLPPD
+301 VGQK
-306 YFQLIIVDECHRSIY
+306 IKRS
-321 GKWKKVLDYFSD
+321 SD
-333 ATVLGLTATPTPE
+333 
-346 AYAFFNKNVIEE
+346 IEE
-358 YTYEALKN
+358 YTYKALKN
-366 AVAKIINI
+366 AVSKIINI

-552 IGYIIQ
+552 VGYIIK
-558 KPILFLGMG
+558 KPIFFLGMG

>member
-1 MLPEEKARVKID
+1 MFDSLKKKFADASGK
-13 KQLRNAGWDIV
+13 LRNKVED
-24 ARNEYLPNS
+24 
-33 TSAVKEALMGGNTES
+33 
-48 DYLLF
+48 
-53 IDGKAIAVVEAK
+53 EAK
-65 REENP
+65 EENNVELIEEP
-70 LGDEVKKQAED
+70 IEETFDEIEESEEIEEFSDDEDISEEELDEMLDAALEEESEEDSDADKKEKSGFLGFLKRDKKEEAEEDSDAGLEEEEEDEPEIEEAAEESEED
-81 YAISPQVWY
+81 SQ
-90 GLWFE
+90 LE
-95 KLIPLVYM
+95 S
-103 ANGNKIYF
+103 
-111 KNMLVEG
+111 VEG
-118 SDYEELSQM
+118 SEEEIPEDEVEEEKEEES
-127 HSPKKMLQIVGKK
+127 KK
-140 SEYGALPLIEKR
+140 SKR
-152 GLRDCQYRAEVKF
+152 SF
-165 EESLKMGNKKNL
+165 F
-177 AVLATGSGKTYLAC
+177 
-191 LASYRL
+191 
-197 LNYTPT
+197 
-203 RRILFLVDRNNLA
+203 RR
-216 RQTESEFSVFDR
+216 
-228 TEGQQKMGNLYTI
+228 K
-241 NRLKKEEDIKG
+241 KKEE
-252 DIVISTIQKLFC
+252 
-264 VLTGQAI
+264 
-271 NDSDEDAEDEKAKAD
+271 SDESEDEDKK
-286 EEKNSKTVIELGNDL
+286 EKSGGFLSFIKEKSISEDDVEDILFELELGLLEADVAMDVSSVVVESVKNDL
-301 KLPPD
+301 VGQK
-306 YFQLIIVDECHRSIY
+306 IKRS
-321 GKWKKVLDYFSD
+321 SD
-333 ATVLGLTATPTPE
+333 
-346 AYAFFNKNVIEE
+346 IEE
-358 YTYEALKN
+358 YTYKALKN
-366 AVAKIINI
+366 AVSKIIDI

-402 TGKTTTIGKLSN
+402 TGKTTTIGKLSKYN
-414 YYIKKGYTP
+414 IKKGYTP

-552 IGYIIQ
+552 IGYIIK

>member
-1 MLPEEKARVKID
+1 MFDSLKKKFAEASGK
-13 KQLRNAGWDIV
+13 LRNKVEDEAKEENNVEFIEESTEETFDEIGESEALEESADEKDIDEEAEPV
-24 ARNEYLPNS
+24 GSPTEE
-33 TSAVKEALMGGNTES
+33 VKEDSEVESTEEF
-48 DYLLF
+48 D
-53 IDGKAIAVVEAK
+53 D
-65 REENP
+65 
-70 LGDEVKKQAED
+70 
-81 YAISPQVWY
+81 
-90 GLWFE
+90 
-95 KLIPLVYM
+95 
-103 ANGNKIYF
+103 
-111 KNMLVEG
+111 
-118 SDYEELSQM
+118 EELDDSEEI
-127 HSPKKMLQIVGKK
+127 SEEELDKMLDASLEEESEEDSDKDEKEKSGFLSFFKRGKK
-140 SEYGALPLIEKR
+140 DEEI
-152 GLRDCQYRAEVKF
+152 D
-165 EESLKMGNKKNL
+165 EES
-177 AVLATGSGKTYLAC
+177 
-191 LASYRL
+191 
-197 LNYTPT
+197 
-203 RRILFLVDRNNLA
+203 
-216 RQTESEFSVFDR
+216 ESEEIDEESVEEVEESESEEIDEESVEEVEESESEEIDEESVEEVGESESEEESSEEEIEE
-228 TEGQQKMGNLYTI
+228 TVESSEDEGESKKSKLDIFRRKKKGSSDDES
-241 NRLKKEEDIKG
+241 KEEDKKEKSGGFLSFIKEKSISEEDVE
-252 DIVISTIQKLFC
+252 DILFE
-264 VLTGQAI
+264 L
-271 NDSDEDAEDEKAKAD
+271 
-286 EEKNSKTVIELGNDL
+286 ELGLLEADVAMDVSSVVVESVKNDL
-301 KLPPD
+301 VGQK
-306 YFQLIIVDECHRSIY
+306 IKRS
-321 GKWKKVLDYFSD
+321 SD
-333 ATVLGLTATPTPE
+333 
-346 AYAFFNKNVIEE
+346 IEE
-358 YTYEALKN
+358 YTYQALKN
-366 AVAKIINI
+366 AVAKIIDI
-374 EGKSMTELLEEKV
+374 DGKSMTELLEEKV

-414 YYIKKGYTP
+414 YYLKKGYTP

-431 RAGAIEQVQYHADN
+431 RAGAIEQVQYHADK

-460 AVAFDAVQHARA
+460 AVAFDAVQHAKA

-552 IGYIIQ
+552 IGYIIK

>member
-1 MLPEEKARVKID
+1 MFDSLKKKFADASGKLRDKVEDEAKEENNVELIEEPIEETFDEIEESEEIEEFSDDEDISEEELDEMLDAALDEESEEESEEDSDADKKEKSGFLGFLKRDKKEDEEDSDADLEEEPEEEIEEAAEEEED
-13 KQLRNAGWDIV
+13 SQL
-24 ARNEYLPNS
+24 
-33 TSAVKEALMGGNTES
+33 EA
-48 DYLLF
+48 
-53 IDGKAIAVVEAK
+53 
-65 REENP
+65 
-70 LGDEVKKQAED
+70 
-81 YAISPQVWY
+81 
-90 GLWFE
+90 
-95 KLIPLVYM
+95 
-103 ANGNKIYF
+103 
-111 KNMLVEG
+111 VEG
-118 SDYEELSQM
+118 SKEGIPEEEREEGEDEEEES
-127 HSPKKMLQIVGKK
+127 KK
-140 SEYGALPLIEKR
+140 SKR
-152 GLRDCQYRAEVKF
+152 
-165 EESLKMGNKKNL
+165 SLF
-177 AVLATGSGKTYLAC
+177 
-191 LASYRL
+191 
-197 LNYTPT
+197 
-203 RRILFLVDRNNLA
+203 RR
-216 RQTESEFSVFDR
+216 
-228 TEGQQKMGNLYTI
+228 K
-241 NRLKKEEDIKG
+241 KKEE
-252 DIVISTIQKLFC
+252 
-264 VLTGQAI
+264 
-271 NDSDEDAEDEKAKAD
+271 SDEPEDEDKK
-286 EEKNSKTVIELGNDL
+286 EKSGGFLSFIKEKSISEDDVEDILFELELGLLEADVAMDVSSVVVESVKNDL
-301 KLPPD
+301 VGQK
-306 YFQLIIVDECHRSIY
+306 IKRS
-321 GKWKKVLDYFSD
+321 SD
-333 ATVLGLTATPTPE
+333 
-346 AYAFFNKNVIEE
+346 IEE
-358 YTYEALKN
+358 YTYKALKN
-366 AVAKIINI
+366 AVSKIIDI

-552 IGYIIQ
+552 IGYIIK

>member
-1 MLPEEKARVKID
+1 MFDSLKKKFADASGKLRNKVEDEAKEENNVELIEEPIEETFDEIEESEEIEEFSDDEDISEEELDEMLDAALEEESEEESEEVEESEEDSDADKKEKSGFLGFLKRDKKEDEEDSDADLEEEPEEEIEEAAEEEED
-13 KQLRNAGWDIV
+13 SQL
-24 ARNEYLPNS
+24 
-33 TSAVKEALMGGNTES
+33 EA
-48 DYLLF
+48 
-53 IDGKAIAVVEAK
+53 
-65 REENP
+65 
-70 LGDEVKKQAED
+70 
-81 YAISPQVWY
+81 
-90 GLWFE
+90 
-95 KLIPLVYM
+95 
-103 ANGNKIYF
+103 
-111 KNMLVEG
+111 VEG
-118 SDYEELSQM
+118 SKEGIPEEEREEGEDEEEES
-127 HSPKKMLQIVGKK
+127 KK
-140 SEYGALPLIEKR
+140 SKR
-152 GLRDCQYRAEVKF
+152 
-165 EESLKMGNKKNL
+165 SLF
-177 AVLATGSGKTYLAC
+177 
-191 LASYRL
+191 
-197 LNYTPT
+197 
-203 RRILFLVDRNNLA
+203 RR
-216 RQTESEFSVFDR
+216 
-228 TEGQQKMGNLYTI
+228 K
-241 NRLKKEEDIKG
+241 KKEE
-252 DIVISTIQKLFC
+252 
-264 VLTGQAI
+264 
-271 NDSDEDAEDEKAKAD
+271 SDEPEDEDKK
-286 EEKNSKTVIELGNDL
+286 EKSGGFLSFIKEKSISEDDVEDILFELELGLLEADVAMDVSSVVVESVKNDL
-301 KLPPD
+301 VGQK
-306 YFQLIIVDECHRSIY
+306 IKRS
-321 GKWKKVLDYFSD
+321 SD
-333 ATVLGLTATPTPE
+333 
-346 AYAFFNKNVIEE
+346 IEE

-486 QTNTNLMDE
+486 QTNTNLMYE

-576 DADWMLEQ
+576 DPDWMLEQ

>member
-1 MLPEEKARVKID
+1 MFDSLKKKFADASGK
-13 KQLRNAGWDIV
+13 LRNKVEDEA
-24 ARNEYLPNS
+24 
-33 TSAVKEALMGGNTES
+33 KEANNVELIEEASEES
-48 DYLLF
+48 FDE
-53 IDGKAIAVVEAK
+53 IDEF
-65 REENP
+65 EEMEEFSDEDEEISEEELDEMLDAALEEESEEE
-70 LGDEVKKQAED
+70 LGDE
-81 YAISPQVWY
+81 
-90 GLWFE
+90 
-95 KLIPLVYM
+95 
-103 ANGNKIYF
+103 
-111 KNMLVEG
+111 
-118 SDYEELSQM
+118 SDE
-127 HSPKKMLQIVGKK
+127 
-140 SEYGALPLIEKR
+140 
-152 GLRDCQYRAEVKF
+152 EVKD
-165 EESLKMGNKKNL
+165 E
-177 AVLATGSGKTYLAC
+177 
-191 LASYRL
+191 
-197 LNYTPT
+197 
-203 RRILFLVDRNNLA
+203 D
-216 RQTESEFSVFDR
+216 
-228 TEGQQKMGNLYTI
+228 
-241 NRLKKEEDIKG
+241 KKEKSGFLGFLKRDKKED
-252 DIVISTIQKLFC
+252 SEE
-264 VLTGQAI
+264 
-271 NDSDEDAEDEKAKAD
+271 DSDEDLEEESEELDESEEELEEAAEEGEEDSQLEPVEGSQEIPEEDE
-286 EEKNSKTVIELGNDL
+286 EEKEEESKKSRRSLFRRKKKEASDDESEDEDKKEKSGGFLSFIKEKSISEDDVEDILFELELGLLEADVAMDVSSVVVESVKNDL
-301 KLPPD
+301 VGQK
-306 YFQLIIVDECHRSIY
+306 IKRS
-321 GKWKKVLDYFSD
+321 SD
-333 ATVLGLTATPTPE
+333 
-346 AYAFFNKNVIEE
+346 IEE
-358 YTYEALKN
+358 YTYKALKN

-552 IGYIIQ
+552 IGYIIK

>member
-1 MLPEEKARVKID
+1 M
-13 KQLRNAGWDIV
+13 
-24 ARNEYLPNS
+24 
-33 TSAVKEALMGGNTES
+33 
-48 DYLLF
+48 F
-53 IDGKAIAVVEAK
+53 
-65 REENP
+65 
-70 LGDEVKKQAED
+70 
-81 YAISPQVWY
+81 
-90 GLWFE
+90 
-95 KLIPLVYM
+95 
-103 ANGNKIYF
+103 
-111 KNMLVEG
+111 
-118 SDYEELSQM
+118 
-127 HSPKKMLQIVGKK
+127 
-140 SEYGALPLIEKR
+140 
-152 GLRDCQYRAEVKF
+152 
-165 EESLKMGNKKNL
+165 ESLKKKFADTTGKLRNKVEDEAKEENNVEL
-177 AVLATGSGKTYLAC
+177 IEESVEETFDEMEETEIEEEISEEVAEDEVADEETIGEDEISEEVAEDEVADEETIDEDEISEDELDEILDATLKEEEE
-191 LASYRL
+191 
-197 LNYTPT
+197 
-203 RRILFLVDRNNLA
+203 
-216 RQTESEFSVFDR
+216 ESEEETDEGKKGKSGFFSFLKRDKKDDSKEEASDDESADESELEEEVAEQEVVEEE
-228 TEGQQKMGNLYTI
+228 TIAEAEGSIEDESVAEEAEDADEESESDEEEPKKSKRSLF
-241 NRLKKEEDIKG
+241 RRKKKEESEESK
-252 DIVISTIQKLFC
+252 
-264 VLTGQAI
+264 
-271 NDSDEDAEDEKAKAD
+271 
-286 EEKNSKTVIELGNDL
+286 EEKSGGFLSFIKEKSISEDDVEDILFELELGLLESDVAMDVSSVVVESVKNDL
-301 KLPPD
+301 VGQK
-306 YFQLIIVDECHRSIY
+306 IKRS
-321 GKWKKVLDYFSD
+321 SD
-333 ATVLGLTATPTPE
+333 
-346 AYAFFNKNVIEE
+346 IEE

-366 AVAKIINI
+366 AVAKILNV

-431 RAGAIEQVQYHADN
+431 RAGAIEQVAFHADN
-445 LGVKLIKHEK
+445 LDVKLIKHEK

-460 AVAFDAVQHARA
+460 AVAFDAVQHAKA

-504 PDLVVF
+504 PDLVIF

-552 IGYIIQ
+552 VGYIIK
-558 KPILFLGMG
+558 KPIFFLGMG

>member
-1 MLPEEKARVKID
+1 MFDSLKKKFADASGKLRNKVEDEAKEENNVELIEEPIEETFDKIEESEEIEEFSDDEDISEEELDEMLDAALEEESEEELEDSKEDSDADKKEKSGFLGFLKRDKKEDSKEDSVEDLEEESEEETEEAAEEGEEYSQIDSVEDSEEEISEDEVEEEK
-13 KQLRNAGWDIV
+13 
-24 ARNEYLPNS
+24 E
-33 TSAVKEALMGGNTES
+33 EES
-48 DYLLF
+48 
-53 IDGKAIAVVEAK
+53 
-65 REENP
+65 
-70 LGDEVKKQAED
+70 
-81 YAISPQVWY
+81 
-90 GLWFE
+90 
-95 KLIPLVYM
+95 
-103 ANGNKIYF
+103 
-111 KNMLVEG
+111 
-118 SDYEELSQM
+118 
-127 HSPKKMLQIVGKK
+127 KK
-140 SEYGALPLIEKR
+140 SR
-152 GLRDCQYRAEVKF
+152 R
-165 EESLKMGNKKNL
+165 SLF
-177 AVLATGSGKTYLAC
+177 
-191 LASYRL
+191 
-197 LNYTPT
+197 
-203 RRILFLVDRNNLA
+203 RR
-216 RQTESEFSVFDR
+216 
-228 TEGQQKMGNLYTI
+228 K
-241 NRLKKEEDIKG
+241 KKEE
-252 DIVISTIQKLFC
+252 
-264 VLTGQAI
+264 
-271 NDSDEDAEDEKAKAD
+271 SDESDDEGKKEKSGGFLSFIKEKSISEDDVED
-286 EEKNSKTVIELGNDL
+286 ILFELELGLLEADVAMDVSSVVVESVKNDL
-301 KLPPD
+301 VGQK
-306 YFQLIIVDECHRSIY
+306 IKRS
-321 GKWKKVLDYFSD
+321 SD
-333 ATVLGLTATPTPE
+333 
-346 AYAFFNKNVIEE
+346 IED
-358 YTYEALKN
+358 YTYKALKN
-366 AVAKIINI
+366 AVAKIIDI

-552 IGYIIQ
+552 IDYIIK